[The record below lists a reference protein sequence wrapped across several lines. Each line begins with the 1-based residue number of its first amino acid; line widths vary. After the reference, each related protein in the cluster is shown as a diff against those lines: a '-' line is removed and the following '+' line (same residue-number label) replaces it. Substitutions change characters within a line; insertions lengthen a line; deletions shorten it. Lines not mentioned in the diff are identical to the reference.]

1 MLIDTHC
8 HLDAAEF
15 DVDRNEILAA
25 AVRSGVQRIVVPAVE
40 VANFGRVAAL
50 ARQDARCVYAL
61 GIHPMYVDRA
71 QDRDLE
77 LLEAELRQ
85 RIDDPALVAVG
96 EIGLDFFV
104 EGLDRDRQLRFFQA
118 QLELA
123 RAFDLPVILHVRR
136 SQDTILKYLRRAGLT
151 GGIAHAFNG
160 SVQQAEAFLELNFAL
175 GFGGAMTFERALRIR
190 ALARELPASAHVL
203 ETDAPD
209 IAPSWIHR
217 QRNEPSQLAGIARV
231 FAGLRGIELE
241 EALAQTGT
249 NTMRVLPRLLAACSP
264 SRTAAENH
272 ACAAGTA
279 LSTPAMGGSAESLTS
294 P

>member
-15 DVDRNEILAA
+15 DGDRAEVVARA
-25 AVRSGVQRIVVPAVE
+25 QRAGVAMIVVPAVE
-40 VANFGRVAAL
+40 VANFKSLIGL
-50 ARQDARCVYAL
+50 ARQHPGCVYAL

-71 QDRDLE
+71 RDDDLDA
-77 LLEAELRQ
+77 LEAELRR

-104 EGLDRDRQLRFFQA
+104 EGLDRARQLHFFEA
-118 QLELA
+118 QLKLA

-136 SQDTILKYLRRAGLT
+136 SQDIILKHLRRAGLS
-151 GGIAHAFNG
+151 GGVAHAFNG
-160 SVQQAEAFLELNFAL
+160 SVQQAEAFLQLNFAL

-190 ALARELPASAHVL
+190 ALARDLPESAHVL

-217 QRNEPSQLAGIARV
+217 QRNDPGQLPAIARV
-231 FAGLRGIELE
+231 FADLRGMNV
-241 EALAQTGT
+241 EAAKAQTAA
-249 NTMRVLPRLLAACSP
+249 NAMRVLPRLARSSEQLV
-264 SRTAAENH
+264 
-272 ACAAGTA
+272 AGG
-279 LSTPAMGGSAESLTS
+279 LE
-294 P
+294 